1 MLTPSDAYGKY
12 INDSTLL
19 IVAGNPTDS
28 ASCSKIKIRPLI
40 VKGERMLQVTRTVG
54 AKELHE
60 NLDYEKT
67 RELLNIITGNEF
79 RQIEI
84 KTDST
89 SVVIMIS
96 KKGTTTVKCHPVKT
110 QNPSGISGNN
120 SNIKNATDNSEKNT
134 GKNTNKF
141 PLTGIP
147 AASELSHNKKKNY
160 LLEEGIPV
168 PFLVELGVQTK
179 SGKIINQKYD
189 KFRQINRYLEFVD
202 DIVDKLPTGREISII
217 DFGCGKSYLTFA
229 LYHYLH
235 ELKGLDVRITG
246 LDLKED
252 VIAHCNQLAKEF
264 GYEKLSFLHGD
275 IADYTGTDSVD
286 MVVTLHACDTAT
298 DYALYKAITWGAR
311 VIFCVPC
318 CQHEINK
325 QIKCD
330 ELSELLRYGLIKER
344 MSALITD
351 TLRASMLEEQGYRT
365 QILEFIDMEHTPKNI
380 LIRAVRQPLKVKS
393 SDRCSEIMQKL
404 NIEPTLHKLLSFKS

>member
-67 RELLNIITGNEF
+67 RELLNTITGNEF

-96 KKGTTTVKCHPVKT
+96 KKGTTTVKCHP
-110 QNPSGISGNN
+110 I
-120 SNIKNATDNSEKNT
+120 
-134 GKNTNKF
+134 
-141 PLTGIP
+141 GIP

-252 VIAHCNQLAKEF
+252 VIAHCNQLAKKF

-380 LIRAVRQPLKVKS
+380 LIRAVRQPLKVKA

-404 NIEPTLHKLLSFKS
+404 NIEPTLHKLLSTKS